1 LKFTNRGN
9 NCNILSN
16 RLQLFSSMN
25 YLNKKSAGKNLCLG
39 ITLLFF
45 LQLPGVLQAKPT
57 IVPFRIDNLIC
68 EYKINPISVDVANPR
83 MSWKL
88 ITLQR
93 NIRQTSYEIRV
104 GSNAAELVKDRNL
117 LWTSGRVF
125 SEQSTQVYYGGPVL
139 TSRQK
144 CYWQV
149 RIWNNRNQATPWSQV
164 NSWKMGLLK
173 PADWE
178 AHWIQSNFAS
188 DTTGGPSPM
197 FRKVFKV
204 DHRIK
209 AAYLYITAHGVYEA
223 RLNGRKIGDDYFTP
237 GFTSYNKRLQYQVYD
252 VTSNLKKG
260 LNAVGVTLGDGWY
273 RGYTYNRKKD
283 VYGDK
288 LGLYFQLEVVY
299 ADDKRQV
306 FVSDKSWKVADGPIR
321 SSSFYDGEVYDA
333 KKERPNWSAV
343 NYVDRAWAPV
353 KVNDS
358 IKDHLISM
366 SGPPVQKHER
376 FSPVK
381 IFTTPQG
388 DRVVDFGQNLVG
400 WVQFALRG
408 KAGDTLK
415 LFHGEVLDKDGNFY
429 NKNLRTAKEE
439 ITYIF
444 KGDSVENYE
453 PHFTFQGFRYVK
465 ITGYTGPLDSTNI
478 AAYAV
483 YSDMAQTGSFS
494 TSNPLLNQLQH
505 NILWSQ
511 KGNFVDI
518 PTDCPQR
525 DERMGWTGD
534 AQAFSSTATF
544 NMDVA
549 GFFTKW
555 LKDLSA
561 DQLKDGA
568 VPYVIPNVLDST
580 FAAASGWSDVATILP
595 WNIYLAYGDKQ
606 ILRQQYES
614 MKAWVNYIQAHSRNN
629 LWDTGNHFGDWLSYA
644 GTDYED
650 GAAITDKNLIAQAFY
665 ARSTQLLINAAKILD
680 KQEDVKKYTQLLI
693 NIKKAFQSEY
703 VTPNG
708 RMISGTQTSYVLALN
723 FDLLPDNVR
732 DWAVRRLSDN
742 IDDYDGHI
750 TTGFLGTPYI
760 CQVLTRFGRTDI
772 AYDLLMKKSYPSW
785 LYPVMNGAT
794 TIWERWDGIK
804 PDKTLQ
810 DPAMNSFNHYAYGA
824 IGDWM
829 YSVIAGIN
837 TSESSPG
844 YHKIIISPQPGGRL
858 TSADGELETM
868 YGKVR
873 SAWSINNNIFTLDVT
888 VPPNTTAQVTLPLV
902 TDHITENEVDIS
914 KDKDV
919 SNMEKVDD
927 GMRLNIGSGTYHF
940 VYALKGTTRHN
951 EQNNK

>member
-1 LKFTNRGN
+1 
-9 NCNILSN
+9 
-16 RLQLFSSMN
+16 MN
-25 YLNKKSAGKNLCLG
+25 YLNKKGMLKKVCLSV
-39 ITLLFF
+39 TLLFF
-45 LQLPGVLQAKPT
+45 IPILVVQAKKRP
-57 IVPFRIDNLIC
+57 VPFRVDNLIC
-68 EYKINPISVDVANPR
+68 EYKVNPLSVDAANPR

-88 ITLQR
+88 ITTLR
-93 NIRQTSYEIRV
+93 NVKQTSYEIRV
-104 GSNAAELVKDRNL
+104 GSNAAQLVKNNDI
-117 LWTSGRVF
+117 LWSSGRVF
-125 SEQSTQVYYGGPVL
+125 SDQSTQVYYGGL
-139 TSRQK
+139 ALASRQK

-149 RIWNNRNQATPWSQV
+149 RIWNNKNEATPWSQV
-164 NSWKMGLLK
+164 NYWKMGLLK
-173 PADWE
+173 PADWT
-178 AHWIQSNFAS
+178 AQWIQSGFAS
-188 DTTGGPSPM
+188 DTTGGASPM
-197 FRKVFKV
+197 FRKVINV
-204 DHRIK
+204 ERRVK

-223 RLNGRKIGDDYFTP
+223 QLNGKRIGDDYFTP

-252 VTSNLKKG
+252 VTDDLKKG

-283 VYGDK
+283 VYGSK
-288 LGLYFQLEVVY
+288 LGLLFQLEVVY
-299 ADDKRQV
+299 ADGKREV
-306 FVSDKSWKVADGPIR
+306 FTSDKSWRVATGPIR

-333 KKERPNWSAV
+333 IKERSGWSTATY
-343 NYVDRAWAPV
+343 NDKTWDPV
-353 KVNDS
+353 VVANS
-358 IKDHLISM
+358 GSERLIAM
-366 SGPPVQKHER
+366 AGPPVKKQEL
-376 FSPVK
+376 FTPVK

-388 DRVVDFGQNLVG
+388 DRVIDFGQNLVG
-400 WVQFALRG
+400 WVQFRLHG

-444 KGDSVENYE
+444 KGDTLETYE

-465 ITGYTGPLDSTNI
+465 IVGYKGPLDSTNI
-478 AAYAV
+478 VACALYT
-483 YSDMAQTGSFS
+483 DMAQTGSFT
-494 TSNPLLNQLQH
+494 TSNKLLNQLQH

-511 KGNFVDI
+511 KGNFIDI

-534 AQAFSSTATF
+534 AQAFSRTATF

-561 DQLKDGA
+561 DQLKDGG

-580 FAAASGWSDVATILP
+580 YASASGWSDVATILP

-606 ILRQQYES
+606 VLRQQYES
-614 MKAWVNYIQAHSRNN
+614 MKAWVNYIQSHARNN

-650 GAAITDKNLIAQAFY
+650 GAATTDKNLIAQAFY

-680 KQEDVKKYTQLLI
+680 KDDDVRKYTKLLFE
-693 NIKKAFQSEY
+693 IKKAFQAEY

-732 DWAVRRLSDN
+732 NWAVQRLTDN

-760 CQVLTRFGRTDI
+760 CEVLTRFGHTDA
-772 AYDLLMKKSYPSW
+772 AYDLLMKESYPSW
-785 LYPVMNGAT
+785 LYPVINGAT

-804 PDKTLQ
+804 PDKSLQ

-829 YSVIAGIN
+829 YSVIGGIN

-844 YHKIIISPQPGGRL
+844 YHKIILAPQPGGKL
-858 TSADGELETM
+858 TGADAQLETM

-873 SAWSINNNIFTLDVT
+873 SAWTINNNIFTWDVT
-888 VPPNTTAQVTLPLV
+888 VPPNTTAQVVLPNV
-902 TDHITENEVDIS
+902 SDNVTENEVDIT
-914 KDKDV
+914 KDKDI
-919 SNMEKVDD
+919 SNIEKSGDD
-927 GMRLNIGSGTYHF
+927 VKLNIGSGSYRF
-940 VYALKGTTRHN
+940 VYTLKAPAKHN
-951 EQNNK
+951 